1 MIHRPRS
8 LGGLAATCAV
18 LAIAVAACSGSASPS
33 PSAAA
38 STSVATAAS
47 LAPSVAPSVAAS
59 EAPSLDLSSFA
70 IPSFN
75 ADTNLEAL
83 LPNEFCGTKTKK
95 FSFAGATFLAQPS
108 ANNQAFLAILSQM
121 GKGPGDV
128 SVAVAGVQTPA
139 CVGISFVAF
148 RIKGADQGQ
157 FEQLFLAAQAKD
169 SGVQPTKGNVG
180 GKDVWTYTDKT
191 GAVHQWLY
199 FKGDV
204 AFGVTASTEAQA
216 AQALPL
222 LP

>member
-1 MIHRPRS
+1 MTQRPRS
-8 LGGLAATCAV
+8 LGGLTAACAA
-18 LAIAVAACSGSASPS
+18 LAIVAAACSAAASPS
-33 PSAAA
+33 PSAAP
-38 STSVATAAS
+38 ATPAATEAS
-47 LAPSVAPSVAAS
+47 LAPSVAAS
-59 EAPSLDLSSFA
+59 DAPSLALPSLAF
-70 IPSFN
+70 PSFSS
-75 ADTNLEAL
+75 DKDLEAL
-83 LPNEFCGTKTKK
+83 LPNEFCGGKTQK
-95 FSFAGATFLAQPS
+95 FSFSGAAITAQADPS
-108 ANNQAFLAILSQM
+108 NKAFLDVLSQL
-121 GKGPGDV
+121 GKSPSDV
-128 SVAVAGVQTPA
+128 SVAVAGVQAPKCLGTA
-139 CVGISFVAF
+139 FIAF

-169 SGVQPTKGNVG
+169 SGVQPTKVNVG